1 MSVPHPPGAGDPRTE
16 SHDDATQLASST
28 GNEEATIADDVLAK
42 GPGTLPDHTL
52 VEPNESDEATIV
64 DPSPRAAEAMLVLR
78 NENIEHD
85 ATIGDSSPSLNTP
98 RLNNSEADVHTIV
111 EPSIPGAVAMSPEI
125 QATAGS
131 SSVARG
137 WAATKGATGEAWP
150 QPLPNAAKKPPTPQR
165 QLRGPRAEDRYR
177 LLDNFAHGG
186 LGNIWR
192 AKDSIIHREIAF
204 KELLPKALKNPRIV
218 ERFLEEAQITGQLEH
233 PGIVPIYDVGYQ
245 ENGTPFYAMK
255 LLKGG
260 NMEEAIEALHI
271 LLRGSTERQLAF
283 TRLLRQFIAVCQ
295 AVGFAHDKGVLHRD
309 LKPLN
314 VMIGEFGETLVL
326 DWGLAKVVDVLGEQ
340 EIATDSHGQLDNANR
355 SADDHTVAEST
366 TSETNVAATKDGAT
380 GAAVSN
386 TGATH
391 ASATSAGGTQ
401 TGRTEP
407 GTFFRRQVTTDART
421 AGSQTMMGQIMG
433 TPAYMPPEQARGLI
447 NELDARTDIYSLG
460 GILYKLL
467 TNQPPVPR
475 GKAQDVLVK
484 VVSGQ
489 ITSPREIDPT
499 IPPPLEAI
507 CRKAMALLQADR
519 YAKSLDLAA
528 DVEAWLAD
536 EPVSVF
542 PDPWHERFRRWRKR
556 HRTLVFSSSVAVIVI
571 VCGSVAWNWLES
583 SRVESLRLAA
593 QSKVDAARIAT
604 KDSELAKATTLL
616 TEALGQVRAESKLTQ
631 LRDGI
636 QSDLDNVARLQAAAE
651 RARLA
656 ELRTKAARLLDDA
669 QQATDTAKDFA
680 QARTLLTEAV
690 TLLTNETS
698 LADLHRQ
705 AQSRLADV
713 NQSLAQQSE
722 VDAAKAQLAKFTA
735 TVEQV
740 RVHGSNLSGQ
750 DSMDD
755 LREAYKLGLAGME
768 TFAID
773 FEQSETLD
781 PRLTLLG
788 PDAIETWRGGEF
800 ELLFTVAQAEINLAI
815 KDQPAEVRTAA
826 QRGLD
831 RLRDADRLGRTSPA
845 VAALKAELLDHLGK
859 TEEAQAALK
868 EMATIP
874 ARTRFD
880 HYYLG
885 ELARLRHD
893 YKSALTH
900 YRDALQVDPNDYWS
914 LNMIGYCH
922 LYSADAAAATAAYTA
937 CIARR
942 PDVFWPYVVRGY
954 AFGELKQYEQAQRDF
969 DKALELE
976 PQSYHVFLNRG
987 VVYLKQRNYAAA
999 RADFVKAAELRPDL
1013 SGPHEDLADLSRI
1026 LGRELATSDAPDGV
1040 IRAAAEFQTS
1050 LAELTKALPL
1060 SPQQASLY
1068 HARGMIRVA
1077 LSDPAA
1083 AIDDF
1088 QRAIRQSPNPLLR
1101 AASLRE
1107 IGLIHQRAKRLPE
1120 ALGAFEQSL
1129 AQNPRDSNV
1138 IRQRAEVLLSLNRFA
1153 EAIAG
1158 FTEFLEKEGPVGDVY
1173 RARGSALAKTEKYRE
1188 AINDYTMSLQYE
1200 PSPNMLKQRG
1210 KAYLLQATQLAKED
1224 FEESLRLN
1232 PIDPDSR
1239 WGLAHAMVM
1248 LGDYAGA
1255 VVEIEKTG
1263 IATKGAVGHFGPRE
1277 WPLLFNPA
1285 TTYALAFS
1293 KALVDPKLSVE
1304 RREELAKQ
1312 YVSKAVELLDLA
1324 RRTAGEQ
1331 FGPAFKKQLR
1341 SDTDLNPIRQRPEF
1355 VEFLKTIDAGS
1366 KPK

>member
-1 MSVPHPPGAGDPRTE
+1 MSMPHPSGAGDPRTE
-16 SHDDATQLASST
+16 SGDDATQLAASAD
-28 GNEEATIADDVLAK
+28 NEQATLAEVTPAK
-42 GPGTLPDHTL
+42 LSENPDHTL
-52 VEPNESDEATIV
+52 VDPNERDEATIV
-64 DPSPRAAEAMLVLR
+64 DSPPRAAEATLVLR

-98 RLNNSEADVHTIV
+98 RLNNSEADIHTIV
-111 EPSIPGAVAMSPEI
+111 EPSVPGAVAMSPEI
-125 QATAGS
+125 QATSES
-131 SSVARG
+131 SSVSRG
-137 WAATKGATGEAWP
+137 RAATKGATDEAWP
-150 QPLPNAAKKPPTPQR
+150 QPLPNAAKNPPTPQR
-165 QLRGPRAEDRYR
+165 QLRGPRAEDRYQ

-186 LGNIWR
+186 LGSIWR

-204 KELLPKALKNPRIV
+204 KELLPKAMKNPRII

-260 NMEEAIEALHI
+260 NMEEAIEAMHI
-271 LLRGSTERQLAF
+271 LPRGSTERQLAF

-314 VMIGEFGETLVL
+314 VMIGQFGETLVL
-326 DWGLAKVVDVLGEQ
+326 DWGLAKVVDVLGEH
-340 EIATDSHGQLDNANR
+340 EIATDSDGQLDNANP
-355 SADDHTVAEST
+355 SADDHTLPESP
-366 TSETNVAATKDGAT
+366 TSETNVAVTKDGAK

-386 TGATH
+386 TGSTRG
-391 ASATSAGGTQ
+391 SAMSAGGTQ
-401 TGRTEP
+401 TGRAEP
-407 GTFFRRQVTTDART
+407 GTFFRRQVMTDART

-489 ITSPREIDPT
+489 ITRPREIDPT

-519 YAKSLDLAA
+519 YAKALDLAA

-536 EPVSVF
+536 EPMSVF
-542 PDPWHERFRRWRKR
+542 LDPWHERFRRWRKR

-571 VCGSVAWNWLES
+571 GCGSVAWSWLES
-583 SRVESLRLAA
+583 SRIEILRLAA
-593 QSKVDAARIAT
+593 QSKVDAARTAT
-604 KDSELAKATTLL
+604 KDSDLAKATTLL
-616 TEALGQVRAESKLTQ
+616 TEARGQVRAESKLTQ

-651 RARLA
+651 RERLA
-656 ELRTKAARLLDDA
+656 ELRTKTSRLLDDA

-680 QARTLLTEAV
+680 LARTLLTEAV
-690 TLLTNETS
+690 TLLSKETS

-755 LREAYKLGLAGME
+755 LREAHKLGLAGIEM
-768 TFAID
+768 FAID
-773 FEQSETLD
+773 FEQAETLD

-788 PDAIETWRGGEF
+788 PDAIETWRDGAF

-831 RLRDADRLGRTSPA
+831 RLHNAIRLGRTSPA
-845 VAALKAELLDHLGK
+845 VAALKAELLDHLGN
-859 TEEAQAALK
+859 TEESRSALK

-885 ELARLRHD
+885 ELARLRHN

-900 YRDALQVDPNDYWS
+900 YRDALQVDPDDYWS

-922 LYSADAAAATAAYTA
+922 LYSQDAAAATAAYTA

-954 AFGELKQYEQAQRDF
+954 AFSELKLYEQAQRDF
-969 DKALELE
+969 DKALELD

-987 VVYLKQRNYAAA
+987 VVFLKQRDYTAA

-1026 LGRELATSDAPDGV
+1026 LGRELATSSTPDGV

-1050 LAELTKALPL
+1050 LAELTKAIPL
-1060 SPQQASLY
+1060 TPQQASLY

-1088 QRAIRQSPNPLLR
+1088 QRAIRLSPNPLLR

-1107 IGLIHQRAKRLPE
+1107 IGLIHQRAKRFPE
-1120 ALGAFEQSL
+1120 ALIAFDQSRE
-1129 AQNPRDSNV
+1129 QNPHDTNV
-1138 IRQRAEVLLSLNRFA
+1138 IRQRAEVLLSLNRFT

-1158 FTEFLEKEGPVGDVY
+1158 FTEFLELEGPVGDVY
-1173 RARGSALAKTEKYRE
+1173 RARGLAFAKTEKYRE

-1200 PSPNMLKQRG
+1200 PSPNMLNRRG

-1239 WGLAHAMVM
+1239 WGLAHAMVL
-1248 LGDYAGA
+1248 LGDHVGGVA
-1255 VVEIEKTG
+1255 EIEKAA
-1263 IATKGAVGHFGPRE
+1263 ATTKRAADQYGPQA
-1277 WPLLFNPA
+1277 WPLFFNPV
-1285 TTYALAFS
+1285 TTYAQAS
-1293 KALVDPKLSVE
+1293 ARASVDPKLSAE
-1304 RREELAKQ
+1304 RREELATK
-1312 YVSKAVELLDLA
+1312 YVTRAVELLTEA
-1324 RRTAGEQ
+1324 HRTAGSKFRDEFLQ
-1331 FGPAFKKQLR
+1331 ELR
-1341 SDTDLNPIRQRPEF
+1341 TDASLNPIRQRPEF
-1355 VEFLKTIDAGS
+1355 IDAM
-1366 KPK
+1366 KLIATN

>member
-1 MSVPHPPGAGDPRTE
+1 MSVPHPSGAGDVADASRVGRMRDASATE
-16 SHDDATQLASST
+16 SRDDVTRVEVTQAASS
-28 GNEEATIADDVLAK
+28 
-42 GPGTLPDHTL
+42 GTLPDHTL

-64 DPSPRAAEAMLVLR
+64 DSPPLAAEATLVLR
-78 NENIEHD
+78 NEIVEHD
-85 ATIGDSSPSLNTP
+85 ATIADSSPGLNTP
-98 RLNNSEADVHTIV
+98 RLNHSEADVHTIV
-111 EPSIPGAVAMSPEI
+111 EPSVPGADATSPGI

-131 SSVARG
+131 SPMARG
-137 WAATKGATGEAWP
+137 WAATKGATGAAWP
-150 QPLPNAAKKPPTPQR
+150 QPLPNAAKKPLTPQR
-165 QLRGPRAEDRYR
+165 PLSAPRAEDRYR
-177 LLDNFAHGG
+177 LLDNFARGG

-260 NMEEAIEALHI
+260 NMEEAIEAMH
-271 LLRGSTERQLAF
+271 LLPRGSTERQLAF
-283 TRLLRQFIAVCQ
+283 TRLLRQFIAICQ

-314 VMIGEFGETLVL
+314 VMIGQFGETLVL
-326 DWGLAKVVDVLGEQ
+326 DWGLAKVIDVLGEQ
-340 EIATDSHGQLDNANR
+340 EIVTDSGGQLDNANP
-355 SADDHTVAEST
+355 SADDHTLAESP

-386 TGATH
+386 IGATR
-391 ASATSAGGTQ
+391 ASATSVGGTQ
-401 TGRTEP
+401 TGRTES
-407 GTFFRRQVTTDART
+407 GTFSRRQVITTDART

-489 ITSPREIDPT
+489 ITRPREIDPT

-542 PDPWHERFRRWRKR
+542 PDRWQTKLRRWHKR
-556 HRTLVFSSSVAVIVI
+556 HRTLVHSAGVAVV
-571 VCGSVAWNWLES
+571 VFLAVGGAWTGIEYY
-583 SRVESLRLAA
+583 RIEGLRLAA
-593 QSKVDAARIAT
+593 HSKVRGAQISTEQADFV
-604 KDSELAKATTLL
+604 KANSLL
-616 TEALGQVRAESKLTQ
+616 TEALGQVQAETKLTQ
-631 LRDGI
+631 LRDYI
-636 QSDLDNVARLQAAAE
+636 QNDLDNVARLQAAAE
-651 RARLA
+651 RERIA
-656 ELRTKAARLLDDA
+656 ELRVKAARLLDDA
-669 QQATDTAKDFA
+669 LEATDTAKDFA
-680 QARTLLTEAV
+680 QARTLLTEVV
-690 TLLTNETS
+690 TLLAKEPS
-698 LADLHRQ
+698 LADLYRQ
-705 AQSRLADV
+705 AQSQLAEV
-713 NQSLAQQSE
+713 NQSLAEQSE

-755 LREAYKLGLAGME
+755 LIEAYKLGLAGLE
-768 TFAID
+768 LFAID
-773 FEQSETLD
+773 FEQPETLD
-781 PRLTLLG
+781 PRLTLLS
-788 PDAIETWRGGEF
+788 PDAIETWRGGAF

-859 TEEAQAALK
+859 TEEAQAVLK

-900 YRDALQVDPNDYWS
+900 YRDALQVDPDDYWS

-954 AFGELKQYEQAQRDF
+954 AFSELKQYEQAQRDF
-969 DKALELE
+969 DKALELD

-987 VVYLKQRNYAAA
+987 VVFLKQRNYAAA

-1013 SGPHEDLADLSRI
+1013 AGPHEDLADLSRI
-1026 LGRELATSDAPDGV
+1026 LGRELATSETPDGV
-1040 IRAAAEFQTS
+1040 IRAKAEFQTS
-1050 LAELTKALPL
+1050 LVELTTAIPL

-1088 QRAIRQSPNPLLR
+1088 QRAIRLSPNPLLR

-1107 IGLIHQRAKRLPE
+1107 IGLIHQRAKRFPE
-1120 ALGAFEQSL
+1120 ALAAFEQSL
-1129 AQNPRDSNV
+1129 AQNPRDTNV

-1173 RARGSALAKTEKYRE
+1173 RARGLAFAKLGRYRE

-1232 PIDPDSR
+1232 PMDPDSR
-1239 WGLAHAMVM
+1239 WGLAHAMVL

-1255 VVEIEKTG
+1255 VLEVEKTG
-1263 IATKGAVGHFGPRE
+1263 IAAKGAVGHFEPRE

-1285 TTYALAFS
+1285 TTYAQAFA
-1293 KALVDPKLSVE
+1293 KALVDPRLSAE

-1312 YVSKAVELLDLA
+1312 YVASAVELLNLA

-1331 FGPAFKKQLR
+1331 FGPMFKNQLR
-1341 SDTDLNPIRQRPEF
+1341 SDTDLNPIRQRT
-1355 VEFLKTIDAGS
+1355 EFLDALKTLDS
-1366 KPK
+1366 KP